1 MVMRIDIV
9 AAVPESI
16 DSFLSTSIVKNAQE
30 KEKVKI
36 YVHNIHD
43 YSEDRFRHIDDY
55 PYGGGAGMVIKC
67 QPVFDCINR
76 LKAETD
82 YDEVIY
88 MAADGQ
94 PLTQPIANE
103 LSLKKNILIL
113 AGHYKGVDQRIRD
126 RLVTREISI
135 GDYVL
140 SGGELPAAVLCDAIV
155 RLIPGVLGDVESA
168 LDDSFQSGLL
178 EPPVYTRPAVYE
190 GMPVPDVLLN
200 GNHQEIKKWR
210 EKQSWL
216 KTISIRPDIIREN
229 ENE

>member
-1 MVMRIDIV
+1 MRIDIV